1 MTGLPPIWKSYL
13 PHVSNPVGLLALSGQ
28 RGSIQNLLLH
38 RRLIVVIKLAETLLR
53 DVTLT
58 FIVVYLLCELTT
70 ESKSI
75 LNEQNNI
82 KNVLGL
88 KTYLQGCL
96 CDIRG

>member
-13 PHVSNPVGLLALSGQ
+13 PLVSNPVGLLALSGQ

-38 RRLIVVIKLAETLLR
+38 RRLIVVIQLAETLLR

-58 FIVVYLLCELTT
+58 FIVVYLLCELMT

-75 LNEQNNI
+75 FNEQNNI
-82 KNVLGL
+82 KNVLG
-88 KTYLQGCL
+88 
-96 CDIRG
+96 